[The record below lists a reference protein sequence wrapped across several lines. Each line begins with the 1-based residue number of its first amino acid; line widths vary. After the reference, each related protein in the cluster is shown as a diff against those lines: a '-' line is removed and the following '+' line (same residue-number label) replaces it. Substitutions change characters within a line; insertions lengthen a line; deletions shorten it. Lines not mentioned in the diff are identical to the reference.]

1 MKKIVTAVFAA
12 ISMGAAANALDGGPL
27 LYLRANFGGGL
38 TDPHISEGSL
48 KKFNKGASK
57 MTGLMSGLLLSGE
70 VEGGYVFA
78 SERFFH
84 LRKGHPFS
92 ALGTFAYLGVGQGN
106 SAQKVTAD
114 TGSSMLDTFISV
126 DFMPVIDFG
135 LSAKA
140 YFFRNRLAIGAG
152 LGGRMIADTRPKY
165 LYYTSDPSTKPNVGE
180 IIITEDMIKK
190 MNPLMF
196 SLKGTM
202 EYNIAVLQTTDVV
215 LGWFTGYNFYQP
227 KYLTAP
233 AELATAADLSSPV
246 PDYWLNSLDFG
257 LNAGFAFKL

>member
-1 MKKIVTAVFAA
+1 MKKL
-12 ISMGAAANALDGGPL
+12 AAAFFAVITMSMTLSALEGGPV
-27 LYLRANFGGGL
+27 LYLRANFGGTF
-38 TDPHISEGSL
+38 TDPHISDGSL
-48 KKFNKGASK
+48 KKFNPQAQK

-70 VEGGYVFA
+70 AEGGYIFD
-78 SERFFH
+78 SGRFLH
-84 LRKGHPFS
+84 LRAGHPFS

-114 TGSSMLDTFISV
+114 TGSSTLDTFINI

-140 YFFRNRLAIGAG
+140 YFFRNRFAVGTGI
-152 LGGRMIADTRPKY
+152 GGRMIADTRPKY
-165 LYYTSDPSTKPNVGE
+165 LYYTSDPSTKTSVGE
-180 IIITEDMIKK
+180 IIITDEMVKK
-190 MNPLMF
+190 MNPVMF
-196 SLKGTM
+196 SLKGSL

-215 LGWFTGYNFYQP
+215 LGWFTRYNFYQP

-233 AELATAADLSSPV
+233 AELAAAADLSSPV

-257 LNAGFAFKL
+257 LNAGFAFRL